1 MLVMN
6 LVAPVWC
13 AESMLYAVRAG
24 VGGAACQGARSHASG
39 TVLDAAGCKFSH
51 ASTAVFYR
59 RLDVWPLCK
68 PLPRPFI
75 IWGCLGRF
83 IIWRCLGR

>member
-6 LVAPVWC
+6 LFAPLWF
-13 AESMLYAVRAG
+13 AETTLYAVNAG

-59 RLDVWPLCK
+59 RLDVRPLC
-68 PLPRPFI
+68 
-75 IWGCLGRF
+75 
-83 IIWRCLGR
+83 